1 MACRVG
7 SKEAVLLL
15 LAPKEGRETL
25 HLLDSAS
32 SYSPLVTALMHG
44 HRDIVTFLLGSSAAA
59 EPGGGL
65 GLEVD
70 AKDAQGRAAIHYAAE
85 GGNLDALKQLLEYR
99 ADINA
104 KEITTGST
112 ALHIASG
119 CSSIPRSP
127 SSAHRTD
134 RECHVSCVSCDRA
147 GYKDMVQFLLENKA
161 DVDAQDKSAR
171 TPVKVAHDFKR
182 RDITDLLIQ
191 HGSKR
196 PAELTTEMFKKA
208 MKKYCDL
215 C

>member
-44 HRDIVTFLLGSSAAA
+44 HRDIVTFLLGSPAAA

-85 GGNLDALKQLLEYR
+85 GGNLDALKLLLEYR

-119 CSSIPRSP
+119 CSSIPRSLAVIGP
-127 SSAHRTD
+127 
-134 RECHVSCVSCDRA
+134 
-147 GYKDMVQFLLENKA
+147 QN
-161 DVDAQDKSAR
+161 
-171 TPVKVAHDFKR
+171 
-182 RDITDLLIQ
+182 
-191 HGSKR
+191 
-196 PAELTTEMFKKA
+196 
-208 MKKYCDL
+208 
-215 C
+215 